1 MRSKGASL
9 RSIAEA
15 MKGRGLIVSH
25 NAVREITA
33 RARLDAP
40 IP

>member
-1 MRSKGASL
+1 
-9 RSIAEA
+9 
-15 MKGRGLIVSH
+15 MKSRGLIVSH

-33 RARLDAP
+33 RARLDTP